1 MTSSPPRQAIVAA
14 LLLAGALLPGCLTSS
29 ELQCATG
36 LSKCADTCVA
46 TQTDSN
52 NCGSCGSACNG
63 GNVCVAGGCV
73 CPSGQQVCNG
83 ICTAIAT
90 DPRNCGSCGYAC
102 GSGQACN
109 QGVCQDC
116 GAGGCQTA
124 LVAGCIADMGGGYLR
139 KIHDIPGGPV
149 IDSPV
154 NPPGASFPDALGV
167 LGSVL
172 LYADDDSS
180 SLYEIPVGN
189 LGTASPE
196 HVPLSGGGSAGTSQ
210 LYVVPRAGGSV
221 LYATAT
227 SAQAIL
233 VYNGPPALDA
243 GTLLGPTGTGALGLV
258 SAGGVGFDA
267 GSYPEPFAAIGN
279 DLFVPLNATGQ
290 VVRVNVSNPASAQ
303 FVATYDLAPLVAG
316 LPGGGVAPD
325 GGPFIASPTQAIARN
340 GFVYVAANVLRYYG
354 DRPGAD
360 YGPPLVAKIDPSGS
374 GQAAVSAVAG
384 LADAGVGCQS
394 VEWLASMPLGAV
406 PTPMLVSCAGAR
418 TYDSTYQVTSV
429 TNTALLLVDASD
441 RPIGFWAP
449 SSLPAAKPPSVGRA
463 VPQNTSVYIAD
474 ETAARLYVV
483 DYTTNGFLE
492 RVGYLNG
499 LTPPTICPTY
509 ITDLT
514 VVPAP

>member
-1 MTSSPPRQAIVAA
+1 M
-14 LLLAGALLPGCLTSS
+14 
-29 ELQCATG
+29 
-36 LSKCADTCVA
+36 
-46 TQTDSN
+46 
-52 NCGSCGSACNG
+52 
-63 GNVCVAGGCV
+63 
-73 CPSGQQVCNG
+73 
-83 ICTAIAT
+83 AT

-102 GSGQACN
+102 GAGQACN

-124 LVAGCIADMGGGYLR
+124 LVAGCIADLGGGFLQ
-139 KIHDIPGGPV
+139 KIHDVPGGLLL
-149 IDSPV
+149 DAAA
-154 NPPGASFPDALGV
+154 NPPGASFPDALGL

-210 LYVVPRAGGSV
+210 LYVAPRAGGTV

-233 VYNGPPALDA
+233 IYNGPPALDA
-243 GTLLGPTGTGALGLV
+243 GTLLGPTGAGSLGLV

-290 VVRVNVSNPASAQ
+290 VVRVNVTNPASAQ
-303 FVATYDLAPLVAG
+303 FLATYDLAPLVAG

-360 YGPPLVAKIDPSGS
+360 YGPPLVVKHRPEWLGPGGGLGGCRPRRRRHRLPERRVACLH
-374 GQAAVSAVAG
+374 AARRRPH
-384 LADAGVGCQS
+384 ADARELRRRAQLRQHVPGHLGDQHRAAAPRCDGPAHRLLGPELSSRCEAPQRRPRGAAEHQRLRRGRDRQHGCT
-394 VEWLASMPLGAV
+394 WW
-406 PTPMLVSCAGAR
+406 T
-418 TYDSTYQVTSV
+418 T
-429 TNTALLLVDASD
+429 
-441 RPIGFWAP
+441 
-449 SSLPAAKPPSVGRA
+449 
-463 VPQNTSVYIAD
+463 
-474 ETAARLYVV
+474 
-483 DYTTNGFLE
+483 TTNGFVE
-492 RVGYLNG
+492 RVGYVNG